1 MPSKESVMIL
11 GLSMETDS
19 GFECHHHPCLWLEH
33 LAHAAITLVAL
44 SHLEWRFDVRVRSMI
59 V

>member
-1 MPSKESVMIL
+1 MPRKESVMIL

-44 SHLEWRFDVRVRSMI
+44 SHLE
-59 V
+59 